1 MKRPA
6 FLLLALLLS
15 AVCLA
20 DEIITVS
27 KITSLDGLPGNDIQH
42 MSCDSTGFLY
52 FTFPHATYKY
62 DGYDLIR
69 LPFPETRNRRR
80 GIGGKGNQG
89 VDNNG
94 NRYRIT
100 PDGKLVWT
108 NRATGETVSFNVLE
122 NIMIGYAANLRHT
135 VIVDRRGLLW
145 ASVYGNGLFAYD
157 RKNRSLR
164 HFRQGGN
171 DGIIDCDLVNSMLM
185 DNDGN
190 IWVSQERF
198 GVACLR
204 AVPQRN
210 VSLPPASTNRVSMI
224 WRMDKNDLAIAD
236 SHGRLYRSDGNLR
249 HVSRLA
255 NDEARGFA
263 CRDLNGRL
271 WTATDG
277 KGVCINGRQY
287 GNGSIRRIM
296 CDNKGRMWLCRD
308 GGGIAVATLSAEG
321 KYIERSFLAKEKH
334 LVPRAMAQ
342 DGNGNIWVGGEGG
355 LYRFKPERL
364 LVNADEYSRISD
376 KPVRSLL
383 IDSGNQIWVGME
395 NNGVVY
401 GPATSLDAS
410 RLRRLT
416 IADGL
421 PDNGVLAFAEDRQRN
436 IYIITRK
443 GCAVYD
449 PSARRIFSFNP
460 SGNAVKEEGND
471 GGAVL
476 LNNGDMAIATDGD
489 LRVIAMQGHEENGRK
504 LVVSD
509 MEVNGMSVYG
519 MGEASPVSEDIS
531 LCKEISLAHSQ
542 NSVVIKFSP
551 LYYGTNGKAVFSCKL
566 NGYDNQWSQAS
577 SLNFASYKN
586 LPAGSYRLLVRCK
599 DSDGNWSQAQTLLT
613 LSVSPPW
620 WATWWAVLLYIAFAI
635 LVTAIVYDQTRRVL
649 RLRQNVALEKQ
660 MTNFKLAFF
669 TDISHEFR
677 TPLTLIQASIDH
689 MRAVGDMPNSLRG
702 SMSSLERSARRMM
715 RLVNQLLEFR
725 RMQAGKTGLALQE
738 TDLVPFLYNIWTNFH
753 DEAENRKIGYQFLPQ
768 QKSIV
773 AYIDRGHVDKIVYN
787 LLSNAFKYTPKN
799 GTIQLTL
806 KIGRNIEVSVSD
818 TGVGISLE
826 RQADLFARYASG
838 KVSAN
843 SMGIGLNLSLELAK
857 AHHGSITYKP
867 NGSKGSI
874 FMLTLP
880 AGKEAY
886 QPADFM
892 RQLPLKGDGEIEA
905 KAGNRQTYR
914 ETLPEPMNDKRVLVV
929 EDDADVRNLL
939 LDNLAK
945 YFIVTTASDGNEA
958 MKELERQSYD
968 LIVTD
973 VMMPNADGW
982 QLLRAVRKNP
992 KLKTTPVVMLTA
1004 ITDDSKK
1011 VKALD
1016 EGADAYIAKPFHMD
1030 YLVAQCASLIKKHD
1044 TFMAAS
1050 TATKTA
1056 DPRQPSTD
1064 SVKEV
1069 IRDEWEKR
1077 FVERLD
1083 IYINAHI
1090 ADTELG
1096 MDDMAST
1103 MQMGR
1108 TTFFTTVKRLTG
1120 KPPHD
1125 YLRERRLYKAA
1136 ECLREENITVAEAAY
1151 RAGFANVQHFST
1163 IFKKKFGMTPRQY
1176 QRGS

>member
-1 MKRPA
+1 MKRPT

-27 KITSLDGLPGNDIQH
+27 KITSLDGLPGNDVQQ

-62 DGYDLIR
+62 DGYGFIR
-69 LPFPETRNRRR
+69 LPFSEARSHKQA
-80 GIGGKGNQG
+80 IGGKGNQG

-108 NRATGETVSFNVLE
+108 NRTTGETVSFDVLE

-135 VIVDRRGLLW
+135 VIIDRRGLLW
-145 ASVYGNGLFAYD
+145 VSVYGNGVFAYD
-157 RKNRSLR
+157 RKSHRLR

-171 DGIIDCDLVNSMLM
+171 DGIIDCDLVNCMLM

-204 AVPQRN
+204 VVPQRS
-210 VSLPPASTNRVSMI
+210 VPLPLASSNRVSMI
-224 WRMDKNDLAIAD
+224 WRMDKNSLGIAD

-255 NDEARGFA
+255 DDEALGFA
-263 CRDLNGRL
+263 CRDRKGRL
-271 WTATDG
+271 WAASGG
-277 KGVCINGRQY
+277 KGVCINGKRY
-287 GNGSIRRIM
+287 GNGRIRRIM
-296 CDNKGRMWLCRD
+296 CDNKGRMWLCSD
-308 GGGIAVATLSAEG
+308 GGGIAIASLSAEG
-321 KYIERSFLAKEKH
+321 KYAERSFLAKERH
-334 LVPRAMAQ
+334 LAPRAMLQ

-364 LVNADEYSRISD
+364 LVNAEEYSRISD
-376 KPVRSLL
+376 KPVRSLF
-383 IDSGNQIWVGME
+383 IDSGNRIWIGMASS
-395 NNGVVY
+395 GVVY

-421 PDNGVLAFAEDRQRN
+421 PANCVQAFAEDRQRN
-436 IYIITRK
+436 IYIVTRN
-443 GCAVYD
+443 GCAVYN
-449 PSARRIFSFNP
+449 PSSRRIFSFNP
-460 SGNAVKEEGND
+460 SEKNVSGDDYG

-476 LNNGDMAIATDGD
+476 LNNGDMAIASDGS
-489 LRVIAMQGHEENGRK
+489 LHTIAMQAQAEAGRR

-519 MGEASPVSEDIS
+519 MGRAAPVSGDIS
-531 LCKEISLAHSQ
+531 LCKEISLSHSQ
-542 NSVVIKFSP
+542 SSVVIKFSP
-551 LYYGTNGKAVFSCKL
+551 LYYGSGSQTLFSYRL
-566 NGYDNQWSQAS
+566 EGYDKQWSQAS
-577 SLNFASYKN
+577 NLNFASYKN
-586 LPAGSYRLLVRCK
+586 LPAGTFRLLVRCK
-599 DSDGNWSQAQTLLT
+599 DGDGNWSKAQTLLT

-620 WATWWAVLLYIAFAI
+620 WATWWAVLLYIAFA
-635 LVTAIVYDQTRRVL
+635 VFVAIVVYDQTRRVL
-649 RLRQNVALEKQ
+649 RLRQKVVLEKQ
-660 MTNFKLAFF
+660 ITNFKLGFF

-689 MRAVGDMPNSLRG
+689 MRAAGGMPGSLRG
-702 SMSSLERSARRMM
+702 SMNSLERSARRMM

-725 RMQAGKTGLALQE
+725 RMQDGKTGLALQK
-738 TDLVPFLYNIWTNFH
+738 TDLVPFLYNIWTNFQ

-773 AYIDRGHVDKIVYN
+773 AYIDRGHVDKIIYN
-787 LLSNAFKYTPKN
+787 LLSNAFKYTLKN
-799 GTIQLTL
+799 GTIKLTL
-806 KIGRNIEVSVSD
+806 KIGSTIEVSVSD
-818 TGVGISLE
+818 TGVGISPE
-826 RQADLFARYASG
+826 RQADLFSRYASG
-838 KVSAN
+838 KVSAD

-857 AHHGSITYKP
+857 AHQGAITYKP
-867 NGSKGSI
+867 NGSKGSV
-874 FMLTLP
+874 FTLELP
-880 AGKEAY
+880 TGKETY

-892 RQLPLKGDGEIEA
+892 RRLPLDGSEAIEA
-905 KAGNRQTYR
+905 KTENRQAYR

-929 EDDADVRNLL
+929 EDDADVRNML
-939 LDNLAK
+939 LDSLAK
-945 YFIVTTASDGNEA
+945 YFIVATAVDGHEA
-958 MKELERQSYD
+958 LKELERQSYD

-973 VMMPNADGW
+973 VMMPKADGW
-982 QLLRAVRKNP
+982 QLLRAVRKDT
-992 KLKTTPVVMLTA
+992 KLKATPVIMLTA

-1016 EGADAYIAKPFHMD
+1016 EGADAYIAKPFRID

-1044 TFMAAS
+1044 TLMAAS
-1050 TATKTA
+1050 SATKTA
-1056 DPRQPSTD
+1056 DDKQLSID

-1083 IYINAHI
+1083 IYINDHL
-1090 ADTELG
+1090 ADTELS

-1151 RAGFANVQHFST
+1151 KAGFANVQHFST